1 MSHVGERAVV
11 LSGGGAYGAY
21 EIGCLKA
28 IFAGESPA
36 TGKEPFAADILTG
49 TSVGAFNAAFL
60 VSRTAGGKSCL
71 RATEELETTWLETI
85 AEQPEGCNNGV
96 FRIRADML
104 DYLDPRC
111 LAKDPMRPLQEMA
124 EDSVFFA
131 AETVKRSL
139 AFLTGKGSV
148 TRRAVRV
155 FDLATA
161 LSTAPLK
168 ELVEDSIDLV
178 ALLAPRAKALDVIAT
193 NWDLG
198 EVVVFRNKAEAAA
211 AGSAYDVW
219 PLTKANGHRAVLASS
234 SIPGV
239 FPPVRIALDGEA
251 GSFLFADGGVL
262 MNTPLS
268 PALKAGARVIHVV
281 CFEPRLQPLAKDHL
295 ANTLD
300 TANRFA
306 YAAAGN
312 LVREDIEE
320 VRKVNEQAAVAEKIE
335 PIVEQLRQDP
345 ALARRRSQKNRELRA
360 AIERAEAF
368 IAKLAHRRQV
378 TVHRH
383 HPSRSLGGV
392 AGMLNFKRGR
402 MRELV
407 EQGFDDTVRHD
418 CERNR
423 CVLPTG

>member
-1 MSHVGERAVV
+1 MSEQGKRAVV
-11 LSGGGAYGAY
+11 LSGGGANGAY

-36 TGKEPFAADILTG
+36 TSKEPFDADILTG

-60 VSRTAGGKSCL
+60 VSRTAGGESCL
-71 RATEELETTWLETI
+71 QATEELEKTWLETI
-85 AEQPEGCNNGV
+85 AEQPDGCNNGV

-111 LAKDPMRPLQEMA
+111 LARDPLRPLQELA

-131 AETVKRSL
+131 GESVKRSL

-148 TRRAVRV
+148 ARRAVRV

-161 LSTAPLK
+161 LSTAPMR
-168 ELVEDSIDLV
+168 ELVEDSIDLG

-198 EVVVFRNKAEAAA
+198 EVVVFRNKTEAAEA
-211 AGSAYDVW
+211 GKAYDVC
-219 PLTKANGHRAVLASS
+219 PLTRANGHKAVLASS

-239 FPPVRIALDGEA
+239 FPAVRISLDGEA
-251 GSFLFADGGVL
+251 GSFFFVDGGVL
-262 MNTPLS
+262 MNTPLN
-268 PALKAGARVIHVV
+268 PALKAGAREIHVV

-295 ANTLD
+295 ANTID
-300 TANRFA
+300 TMNRFA
-306 YAAAGN
+306 YVAAAN

-345 ALARRRSQKNRELRA
+345 ALARRRSRKSRELQA

-368 IAKLAHRRQV
+368 IANLAHRRQV

-383 HPSRSLGGV
+383 YPSRPLGGI
-392 AGMLNFKRGR
+392 AGLLNFKRGR
-402 MRELV
+402 LRELV
-407 EQGFDDTVRHD
+407 DLGFDDTIRHD
-418 CERNR
+418 CDRNR
-423 CVLPTG
+423 CVRPTS